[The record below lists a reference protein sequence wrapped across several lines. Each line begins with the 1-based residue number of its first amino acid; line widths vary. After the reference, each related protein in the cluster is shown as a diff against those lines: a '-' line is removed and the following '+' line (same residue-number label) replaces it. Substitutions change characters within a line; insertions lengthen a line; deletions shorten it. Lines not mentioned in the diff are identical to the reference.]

1 MQECRN
7 NFAVLWGEKG
17 EISVNFRQKKSFAE
31 AKDCFLA
38 GAEGLEPPTP
48 GFGDRCS
55 TN

>member
-1 MQECRN
+1 MRQFEWITVKLKLISLP
-7 NFAVLWGEKG
+7 NFG
-17 EISVNFRQKKSFAE
+17 QKKSFAE
-31 AKDCFLA
+31 AKDYFLA